1 MRSSNDSISTES
13 FEYKKGNVSSLH
25 TAEKRFM
32 TIDKAKEYALQNTNI
47 VGFSVE
53 SDKMPTDAN
62 KEYLIHFKEGGNV
75 LEYGKWHTFL
85 VPQFTTVE
93 NYSSPH

>member
-1 MRSSNDSISTES
+1 MRSSNDSASRES

-25 TAEKRFM
+25 TAEKQYM

-53 SDKMPTDAN
+53 SDKMPTNTN

-75 LEYGKWHTFL
+75 YSPDIGKWHTFL
-85 VPQFTTVE
+85 VPQFTTVK
-93 NYSSPH
+93 N